1 LLASS
6 RSTQCQQRRYGSG
19 EEYKGQKHDNH
30 ATSQSAVRFP
40 HLDVQVVSSVAG
52 IANDRAIAQ
61 TTPREPLRIDADFG
75 RRPRAL
81 ACHRADALERGDD
94 VSLLG

>member
-1 LLASS
+1 
-6 RSTQCQQRRYGSG
+6 
-19 EEYKGQKHDNH
+19 
-30 ATSQSAVRFP
+30 
-40 HLDVQVVSSVAG
+40 
-52 IANDRAIAQ
+52 
-61 TTPREPLRIDADFG
+61 LRIDADFV